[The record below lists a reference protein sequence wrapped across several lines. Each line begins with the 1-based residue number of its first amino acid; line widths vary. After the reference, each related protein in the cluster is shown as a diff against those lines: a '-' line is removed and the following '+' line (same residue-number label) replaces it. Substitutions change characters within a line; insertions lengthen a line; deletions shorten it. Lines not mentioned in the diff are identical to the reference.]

1 MLKLFFGPQSC
12 ALAAHIALEESG
24 LAYEAVRLDLAAGDQ
39 RKPDY
44 LKLNPKGRVPTLLTD
59 RGPIT
64 ENPAILAYIA
74 QTAITQTPITQT
86 PIAQRGPQAKLAP
99 LDDPYLFARM
109 QAFNNYLCATVH
121 VAHAHGR
128 RGYRW
133 ADQQSSFDDMK
144 RKVPESMAACF
155 TLIENEMLEGP
166 WVLGETFS
174 VADPYLY
181 TLASWL
187 ESDQV
192 DPKRFP
198 KVLDHRNRMAARP
211 AVQRVL
217 PLHN

>member
-1 MLKLFFGPQSC
+1 MLRLYFGPRSC
-12 ALAAHIALEESG
+12 ALASHIALEESG
-24 LAYEAVRLDLAAGDQ
+24 LDYDVVRLDLGAGDQ

-44 LKLNPKGRVPTLLTD
+44 LKLNPKGRVPTLVTD

-74 QTAITQTPITQT
+74 QAAPK
-86 PIAQRGPQAKLAP
+86 AGLAA
-99 LDDPYLFARM
+99 LDDPYAFARM
-109 QAFNNYLCATVH
+109 QSFNTYLCATVH

-133 ADQQSSFDDMK
+133 ADEQSSFNDMK
-144 RKVPESMAACF
+144 RKVPETMAACF
-155 TLIENEMLEGP
+155 ELIENGMLEGP
-166 WVLGETFS
+166 WVMGSAFS
-174 VADPYLY
+174 VADPYLF

-211 AVQRVL
+211 AVQRLL
-217 PLHN
+217 PQHD